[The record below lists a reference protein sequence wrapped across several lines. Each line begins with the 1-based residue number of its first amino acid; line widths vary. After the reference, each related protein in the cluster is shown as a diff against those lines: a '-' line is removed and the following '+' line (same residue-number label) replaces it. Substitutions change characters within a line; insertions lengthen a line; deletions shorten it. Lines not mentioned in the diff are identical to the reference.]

1 MGSAAWLLVALCL
14 MLTDKLVTSQ
24 KSPSS
29 LCALVPDFKLSI
41 TVTAVA
47 FPLSFSDDRVPV
59 RDQNS
64 LSAEDVL
71 KKHTL
76 KGMIPLQSWTDA
88 ASIPERRRGKRF
100 TSRKGAALERALE
113 GPRQQVGL

>member
-1 MGSAAWLLVALCL
+1 MDSTKLTPFSLTEESCYLTSAMKDAAVIPIRRPFL
-14 MLTDKLVTSQ
+14 KL
-24 KSPSS
+24 P
-29 LCALVPDFKLSI
+29 
-41 TVTAVA
+41 
-47 FPLSFSDDRVPV
+47 SDDRVPV

-88 ASIPERRRGKRF
+88 ASIPERRRGKQF